1 MALHAISVKELRQ
14 KFPFV
19 RSELKKGE
27 SFLIIHKSKP
37 IAELSPV
44 NGTNGN
50 GKMSSDSF
58 DDEKEMIKE
67 LERASAEDINKHIP
81 PITKEEYDY
90 YMSLPQAKKTP
101 KTL

>member
-1 MALHAISVKELRQ
+1 MHAISVKELRQ

-37 IAELSPV
+37 IAELKPI
-44 NGTNGN
+44 
-50 GKMSSDSF
+50 
-58 DDEKEMIKE
+58 DDLLKNEEATDEDI
-67 LERASAEDINKHIP
+67 ERAALEDLNKHIP

-90 YMSLPQAKKTP
+90 YMSLPPLKDD
-101 KTL
+101 